1 MIISSILKKWLIPA
15 GVSLLIVAFGASN
28 WFSYNQGKDNVRQAQ
43 ELQTAKTLLRV
54 AREAEAIREHDLK
67 LVMEARDRETTIVE
81 RIRNVPVNVPTPE
94 CTTLGDDWLQ
104 QYNNVIEAINSRE
117 YVN

>member
-1 MIISSILKKWLIPA
+1 MIISSVLKKWLIPA
-15 GVSLLIVAFGASN
+15 GVSLLIVTFAVSN
-28 WFSYNQGKDNVRQAQ
+28 WFSYNQGRQAQ

>member
-67 LVMEARDRETTIVE
+67 LVMEARDRETTIIE
-81 RIRNVPVNVPTPE
+81 RIRTVKVDVPTPD
-94 CTTLGDDWLQ
+94 CPDLGNEWLRE
-104 QYNNVIEAINSRE
+104 YNRAIEAANSRE
-117 YVN
+117 SVD